1 MFITEVLS
9 KAVIATMTPNLGKKI
24 LIQELN
30 PNFFVKAFGTVTA
43 TAVMEMLLWGQQ
55 GLDSQWRFHSNL
67 DSFSLVSQI
76 ISRGEPLTEKINLLT
91 LGSKEC
97 VIWLEALHKYSSA
110 QFCLVSDELNIALLL
125 YTSPSLISYVRCPSM
140 KCLYQTL

>member
-9 KAVIATMTPNLGKKI
+9 KAVIDTLTPNLGKKI
-24 LIQELN
+24 LIQGLN
-30 PNFFVKAFGTVTA
+30 PNFFVKAFGTVTT
-43 TAVMEMLLWGQQ
+43 TAVMETLLWGQQ

-97 VIWLEALHKYSSA
+97 VI
-110 QFCLVSDELNIALLL
+110 
-125 YTSPSLISYVRCPSM
+125 
-140 KCLYQTL
+140 